1 MMGGLPI
8 GTLDVPG
15 SSPSVLALHG
25 FGATPQEVQLVVDVA
40 RQLGLRALAPLLPGH
55 GLSVQ
60 DLAQTRW
67 HDWRK
72 AAGLALEQLVAEGGP
87 VIVVGSSMGSLLA
100 LDLAA
105 DFPEH
110 VLGVAALAPAIRL
123 GWPFPSLAL
132 ALVCGL
138 GVPDFC
144 LPKSHSDIL
153 DSEARRSQ
161 VTYPAQ
167 PAYAGNEVRLAGRR
181 VARRLST
188 IRCPAFV
195 AHGQADHVCPVRN
208 ARQVYAAL
216 GSPAWE
222 KELLILPRSYHIITR
237 DVERELLR
245 ARLLRFIERLVSG
258 RSSVASGAPDQ
269 APVEPYPPVSLE
281 VSERLRASST

>member
-15 SSPSVLALHG
+15 ATPSVLALHG
-25 FGATPQEVQLVVDVA
+25 FGATPQEVQLVVGIA

-60 DLAQTRW
+60 DLAETRW
-67 HDWRK
+67 RDWRK
-72 AAGLALEQLVAEGGP
+72 AAGRALEQLIAEGGP

-105 DFPEH
+105 DYPEQ

-144 LPKSHSDIL
+144 LPKSHSDIR
-153 DSEARRSQ
+153 DEEARRSQ

-181 VARRLST
+181 VSRRLAA

-195 AHGQADHVCPVRN
+195 AHGKGDHVCPVSN
-208 ARQVYAAL
+208 AHRVYAAL
-216 GSPAWE
+216 GTPVSQ
-222 KELLILPRSYHIITR
+222 KELLILPRSFHIITR

-245 ARLLRFIERLVSG
+245 ARLLRFIERLVS
-258 RSSVASGAPDQ
+258 SGARHAGEAPGQ